1 MKTKLFLLAMATMAL
16 AGCTDDLERRSSYSP
31 EGGLQATIP
40 TYPFDDGTRVNISND
55 LQTFTWSNGDQI
67 GIYYLDGDITA
78 HAGFGILSGG
88 GTTGTF
94 TNSAFS
100 LHPSSTYYGFYPFN
114 ESATISEA
122 PVDFTG
128 QRQIESGS
136 AAHLGTKNYMYSVV
150 NTDGEGDAQI
160 NFHNLGSV
168 MAIRMA
174 APATEKYSSLEIR
187 SNNANFTTKGN
198 ASMTDGT
205 VTPTETSNSISLS
218 LGFPGDGIS
227 MTKGDLLTFYL
238 LTAPVDLSG
247 STLSFVFHIPRE
259 APNTH
264 PLPFTTGKP
273 GKNMQPG
280 RAYLYDLTNREAP
293 YVTFGGSGE
302 QTLQLSLEVP
312 SLEYSVNGGTWQVLG
327 TNTVTFGGTNGDLRL
342 RGKSSVGTNGAT
354 ISFGNS
360 TPVACSGD
368 IRTLVDY
375 ENYDTANTSEAKF
388 NDLFSGCTQL
398 TTAPDLPATT
408 LAESCYWGMFRG
420 CSSLTQAPAL
430 PATTLVK
437 NCYRG
442 MFQSCSSL
450 TTAPELPATTLAYFC
465 YNSMFGG
472 CISLLQ
478 APELPATALAEACYW
493 SMFNGCSSLT
503 EAPALPA
510 TVMAPDCYRNMFYS
524 CTSLTSAPELPAITL
539 ASACY
544 NAMFKNC
551 TSLTTAPDLPA
562 TTLAGGCYSNMFAGC
577 SSLNYVKMMAPDIS
591 GFTCVN
597 NWLDN
602 VSSTGTFVKNA
613 AATWD
618 NTGVVPEGWTV
629 QTADGTPYLTF
640 TAQAVQTLQMSEAVS
655 SLEYSVNGGAWT
667 TLGTNTVTFGGT
679 NGKLCLRGKSSVGTN
694 GATISFGNSTPVG
707 CSGDIRTL
715 VDYENY
721 STVNTSEA
729 NFSKLF
735 NGRIQLTTA
744 PDLPSMQLAQQCY
757 YKMFNGCTSLTSA
770 PALPA
775 TTLAD
780 HCYTNMFAGCTALT
794 RAPELPALVLTKN
807 CYAGMFDYC
816 TALVEAPEL
825 PATTLAKGCYS
836 TMFASCRSL
845 TQAPELPALVLTENC
860 YEGMFQACSALIGA
874 PALPATTLAEYCYF
888 NMFANCT
895 ELTQA
900 PALPATVLASNCYRQ
915 MFYKCTSLVQAPTL
929 PATTLTYACY
939 VFMFAE
945 CTALTRAPEL
955 PALALAPGCY
965 ANMFNGCTSLNYIK
979 MLAADI
985 SAEQCLSNWVHN
997 VSSSGT
1003 FVTNR
1008 RAGMEDYG
1016 DSLIPT
1022 GWVVTYIDYPN

>member
-100 LHPSSTYYGFYPFN
+100 LHPSSTYYGFFPFN
-114 ESATISEA
+114 ESATVSEA

-150 NTDGEGDAQI
+150 NTDGEGNAQI
-160 NFHNLGSV
+160 QFHNLGSV
-168 MAIRMA
+168 MVIRLK

-205 VTPTETSNSISLS
+205 VTPTETSNSIRLS
-218 LGFPGDGIS
+218 LGFIGDGLS
-227 MTKGDLLTFYL
+227 MTQGDLLTFYL

-247 STLSFVFHIPRE
+247 STLYFVLHRPKE
-259 APNTH
+259 GSMQ
-264 PLPFTTGKP
+264 PLPFANMTGKDM
-273 GKNMQPG
+273 KAG

-302 QTLQLSLEVP
+302 QTLQLSKEVP
-312 SLEYSVNGGTWQVLG
+312 SLEYSVNGGAWTTLG
-327 TNTVTFGGTNGDLRL
+327 TNTVTFGGTNGNLRL

-375 ENYDTANTSEAKF
+375 ENYETTNTGSAKF
-388 NDLFSGCTQL
+388 NSLFSNCSAL
-398 TTAPDLPATT
+398 VTAPELPATT
-408 LAESCYWGMFRG
+408 LADSCYYYMFRG

-430 PATTLVK
+430 PATTLAK
-437 NCYRG
+437 SCYQG
-442 MFQSCSSL
+442 MFHTCSSL
-450 TTAPELPATTLAYFC
+450 TTAPELPATTLANDC
-465 YNSMFGG
+465 YTSMFYY
-472 CISLLQ
+472 CTALAE
-478 APELPATALAEACYW
+478 APELPATALAEDCYW

-510 TVMAPDCYRNMFYS
+510 TVMVLNCYRNMFYRCS
-524 CTSLTSAPELPAITL
+524 SLTSAPELPAITL
-539 ASACY
+539 AEACY

-562 TTLAGGCYSNMFAGC
+562 TTLAVGCYSNMFAGC
-577 SSLNYVKMMAPDIS
+577 SNLNYVKMMAPDIS
-591 GFTCVN
+591 GFACVN

-613 AATWD
+613 AAIWD
-618 NTGVVPEGWTV
+618 NTGVVPAGWTV
-629 QTADGTPYLTF
+629 QTADGTPYVTF
-640 TAQAVQTLQMSEAVS
+640 TAQAVQTLQMSQAVS

-667 TLGTNTVTFGGT
+667 TLGTRNVTFGGT
-679 NGKLCLRGKSSVGTN
+679 RGKLRLRGKSSVGTN
-694 GATISFGNSTPVG
+694 SAGIFFGYTTPVA

-721 STVNTSEA
+721 DTANTSQA
-729 NFSKLF
+729 VFAQLFS
-735 NGRIQLTTA
+735 NCSQLTTA
-744 PDLPSMQLAQQCY
+744 PDLPATTLAESCY
-757 YKMFNGCTSLTSA
+757 RDMFRNCSSLVQA
-770 PALPA
+770 PKLPA
-775 TTLAD
+775 TTLQSG
-780 HCYTNMFAGCTALT
+780 CYYFMFFGCTSLAT
-794 RAPELPALVLTKN
+794 
-807 CYAGMFDYC
+807 
-816 TALVEAPEL
+816 APEL
-825 PATTLAKGCYS
+825 PATTLADQCYFG
-836 TMFASCRSL
+836 MFMRCTSL
-845 TQAPELPALVLTENC
+845 TQAPELPTTNLSNSCYKQMFTECTSLTT
-860 YEGMFQACSALIGA
+860 A
-874 PALPATTLAEYCYF
+874 PELPATTLQSGCY
-888 NMFANCT
+888 A
-895 ELTQA
+895 
-900 PALPATVLASNCYRQ
+900 Y
-915 MFYKCTSLVQAPTL
+915 MFYNCTSLTTAPEL
-929 PATTLTYACY
+929 PATTLTPSCY
-939 VFMFAE
+939 M
-945 CTALTRAPEL
+945 
-955 PALALAPGCY
+955 Y
-965 ANMFNGCTSLNYIK
+965 MFNGCSSLNYIN
-979 MLAADI
+979 MMATDI
-985 SAEQCLSNWVHN
+985 SATSCLSYWVAD
-997 VSSSGT
+997 VSSTGT
-1003 FVTNR
+1003 FVKNAAATW
-1008 RAGMEDYG
+1008 ETYG
-1016 DSLIPT
+1016 TSGIPE
-1022 GWVVTYIDYPN
+1022 GWAVALKND